1 MAFFSMWWAEAT
13 ESQKELV
20 RGYVRDKKVE
30 FVLGGWCMN
39 DDADPT
45 YSATI
50 NQMTEGHRFIY
61 DTFGV
66 VPRYGWHIGNYSYFF
81 AFLPYKVVYLIY
93 ITTYYYLLLFITIY
107 YYIIIL

>member
-13 ESQKELV
+13 EIQKSLV
-20 RGYVRDKKVE
+20 KSYVAQKKVE

-66 VPRYGWHIGNYSYFF
+66 VPRYGWHIGNLLSYSNT
-81 AFLPYKVVYLIY
+81 KDKKKRGKGKRKRKK
-93 ITTYYYLLLFITIY
+93 
-107 YYIIIL
+107 